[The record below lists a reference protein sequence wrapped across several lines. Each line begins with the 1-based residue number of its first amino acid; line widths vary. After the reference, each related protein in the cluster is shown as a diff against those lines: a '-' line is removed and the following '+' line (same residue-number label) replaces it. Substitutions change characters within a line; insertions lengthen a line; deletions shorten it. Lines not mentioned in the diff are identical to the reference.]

1 MYRGN
6 MAVRG
11 WCRGP
16 MWSSHF
22 FLGITCAR
30 LRARDYLPRRL
41 HAVSILRRMPQ
52 AVRLQVH
59 ASESTLSWPVAGS
72 SKSRRTGIIYTQTPM
87 NQLRF
92 RTRLVLI
99 LSLFAI
105 IPALL
110 LTLLWSGTVSTALK
124 FVSGRPAWDSV
135 AASGEKAIAAARRA
149 SLTASQRR
157 AIDEHE
163 RELRSSVEQARR
175 YSFLAARTVRV
186 IAIAGVLALLVLT
199 GAASRVAGHL
209 SRQLSRPLD
218 ELVRWTELIGHGE
231 SLPPPPERT
240 VVSSSPRKN
249 GEGGP
254 TIEVTTSRVRGAPEF
269 ETLRRS
275 MREMV
280 SELEHGRR
288 QAVEAERLHAFRESA
303 RRVAHEIKNPL
314 TPIRFALARL
324 RGQAPQSLQDDVD
337 VITMESE
344 RLDRMARSFAEFGKL
359 PEGPPSEVDMGEL
372 VRYTARSCVPPGIA
386 LDLQIDENLP
396 RVYGNNGALAGALSN
411 VLLNAV
417 DASGQN
423 GRITVKASVA
433 KFGGRDAVRISVTD
447 EGKGI
452 AAETLGTI
460 WEPYVTNKPGGTGL
474 GLAIARQA
482 IWAHDGTVN
491 ATSTLGKGTEIQF
504 TIPANGAGAE
514 RTN

>member
-1 MYRGN
+1 
-6 MAVRG
+6 
-11 WCRGP
+11 
-16 MWSSHF
+16 
-22 FLGITCAR
+22 
-30 LRARDYLPRRL
+30 
-41 HAVSILRRMPQ
+41 
-52 AVRLQVH
+52 
-59 ASESTLSWPVAGS
+59 
-72 SKSRRTGIIYTQTPM
+72 M

-105 IPALL
+105 VPAFL
-110 LTLLWSGTVSTALK
+110 LTLLWSGTVSTALP
-124 FVSGRPAWDSV
+124 FVTGRPAWDSV
-135 AASGEKAIAAARRA
+135 AASGEKAIAAARQA
-149 SLTASQRR
+149 PLTPSQRR
-157 AIDEHE
+157 AIDAHE
-163 RELRSSVEQARR
+163 RELRTSVEQARR
-175 YSFLAARTVRV
+175 YSFLAGRTVRI
-186 IAIAGVLALLVLT
+186 IAIAGLLALLILT

-231 SLPPPPERT
+231 PLPPPPEPT
-240 VVSSSPRKN
+240 IVSGARN
-249 GEGGP
+249 GDDGT

-324 RGQAPQSLQDDVD
+324 RGQGPQALQEDVD
-337 VITMESE
+337 VIAMESE
-344 RLDRMARSFAEFGKL
+344 RLERMARSFAEFGRL

-372 VRYTARSCVPPGIA
+372 VRYTARSSVPPGIA
-386 LDLQIDENLP
+386 LNLQIDENLP
-396 RVYGNNGALAGALSN
+396 RVYGHNGALAGALSN

-417 DASGQN
+417 DASGNN
-423 GRITVKASVA
+423 GHITVKASGV
-433 KFGGRDAVRISVTD
+433 KLGGRDAVRISVAD
-447 EGKGI
+447 DGKGI
-452 AAETLGTI
+452 ASENLQTI

-482 IWAHDGTVN
+482 VWAHDGTVN

-504 TIPANGAGAE
+504 TIPANGARAE
-514 RTN
+514 D

>member
-1 MYRGN
+1 
-6 MAVRG
+6 
-11 WCRGP
+11 
-16 MWSSHF
+16 
-22 FLGITCAR
+22 
-30 LRARDYLPRRL
+30 
-41 HAVSILRRMPQ
+41 
-52 AVRLQVH
+52 
-59 ASESTLSWPVAGS
+59 
-72 SKSRRTGIIYTQTPM
+72 M

-105 IPALL
+105 VPALL
-110 LTLLWSGTVSTALK
+110 LTLLWSGTVSTALPL
-124 FVSGRPAWDSV
+124 VTGRSAWDSV
-135 AASGEKAIAAARRA
+135 AASGEKAIAAARQA
-149 SLTASQRR
+149 PLTASQRR
-157 AIDEHE
+157 AIDAHE
-163 RELRSSVEQARR
+163 RELRLSVEQARR
-175 YSFLAARTVRV
+175 YSFLAVRTVRV

-231 SLPPPPERT
+231 PLPPPPVRP
-240 VVSSSPRKN
+240 VVSTARKN
-249 GEGGP
+249 GDDGT

-288 QAVEAERLHAFRESA
+288 QAVEAERLHAFRETA

-324 RGQAPQSLQDDVD
+324 RGQVPADLQEDVG
-337 VITMESE
+337 VITVESE
-344 RLDRMARSFAEFGKL
+344 RLDRMAKSFAEFGRL
-359 PEGPPSEVDMGEL
+359 PEGPPAEIDMGEL
-372 VRYTARSCVPPGIA
+372 VRYTARSSVPPTIA

-396 RVYGNNGALAGALSN
+396 RVHGHNGALSGALSN

-417 DASGQN
+417 DASGEK
-423 GRITVKASVA
+423 GRITVSVRSVLA
-433 KFGGRDAVRISVTD
+433 GGRSAVRISVAD
-447 EGKGI
+447 DGKGI
-452 AAETLGTI
+452 APEKLGTI

-482 IWAHDGTVN
+482 VWAHDGTVN
-491 ATSTLGKGTEIQF
+491 ATSTLGQGTEIQL
-504 TIPANGAGAE
+504 TIPADGVSAE
-514 RTN
+514 RKS

>member
-1 MYRGN
+1 
-6 MAVRG
+6 
-11 WCRGP
+11 
-16 MWSSHF
+16 
-22 FLGITCAR
+22 
-30 LRARDYLPRRL
+30 
-41 HAVSILRRMPQ
+41 
-52 AVRLQVH
+52 
-59 ASESTLSWPVAGS
+59 
-72 SKSRRTGIIYTQTPM
+72 M

-105 IPALL
+105 VPAFL
-110 LTLLWSGTVSTALK
+110 LTLLWSGTVSTALP
-124 FVSGRPAWDSV
+124 FVTGRPAWDSV
-135 AASGEKAIAAARRA
+135 AASGEKAIAAARQA
-149 SLTASQRR
+149 PLTLSQRR
-157 AIDEHE
+157 AIDAHE
-163 RELRSSVEQARR
+163 RELRTSVEQARR
-175 YSFLAARTVRV
+175 YSFLAGRTVRI
-186 IAIAGVLALLVLT
+186 IAIAGLLALLILT

-231 SLPPPPERT
+231 PLPPPPERT
-240 VVSSSPRKN
+240 IVAGSRN
-249 GEGGP
+249 GDDGT

-324 RGQAPQSLQDDVD
+324 RGQAPQELQEDVD
-337 VITMESE
+337 VIAMESE
-344 RLDRMARSFAEFGKL
+344 RLDRMARSFAEFGRL

-372 VRYTARSCVPPGIA
+372 VRYTARSSVPPGIA
-386 LDLQIDENLP
+386 LNLQIDENLP
-396 RVYGNNGALAGALSN
+396 RVYGHNGALAGALSN

-417 DASGQN
+417 DASGNN
-423 GRITVKASVA
+423 GHITVKASGV
-433 KFGGRDAVRISVTD
+433 KLGGRDAVRISVAD
-447 EGKGI
+447 DGKGI
-452 AAETLGTI
+452 ASENLQTI

-482 IWAHDGTVN
+482 VWAHDGTVN

-504 TIPANGAGAE
+504 TIPANGAHAE
-514 RTN
+514 RID

>member
-1 MYRGN
+1 
-6 MAVRG
+6 
-11 WCRGP
+11 
-16 MWSSHF
+16 
-22 FLGITCAR
+22 
-30 LRARDYLPRRL
+30 
-41 HAVSILRRMPQ
+41 
-52 AVRLQVH
+52 
-59 ASESTLSWPVAGS
+59 
-72 SKSRRTGIIYTQTPM
+72 M

-105 IPALL
+105 VPALL
-110 LTLLWSGTVSTALK
+110 LTLLWSGTISTVVP
-124 FVSGRPAWDSV
+124 FVTGGSAWDSV
-135 AASGEKAIAAARRA
+135 AASGERAIAAARQA
-149 SLTASQRR
+149 PLTASQRR
-157 AIDEHE
+157 AIDNHE
-163 RELRSSVEQARR
+163 RELRTSLEQSRR
-175 YSFLAARTVRV
+175 YSFLAERSVRV
-186 IAIAGVLALLVLT
+186 IAIGGVLALLILT

-218 ELVRWTELIGHGE
+218 ELVRWTDLIGHGE
-231 SLPPPPERT
+231 SLPPPPEPT
-240 VVSSSPRKN
+240 VVSRVSKN
-249 GEGGP
+249 GDDGP
-254 TIEVTTSRVRGAPEF
+254 MIEVTTSRVRGAPEF

-280 SELEHGRR
+280 SELEHGRQ
-288 QAVEAERLHAFRESA
+288 QAVEAERLQAFRETA

-324 RGQAPQSLQDDVD
+324 RGQAPKELQEDVD
-337 VITMESE
+337 VIEMESE
-344 RLDRMARSFAEFGKL
+344 RLDRMAKSFAEFGRL

-396 RVYGNNGALAGALSN
+396 RVYGHNGALAGALSN

-417 DASGQN
+417 DASSGH
-423 GRITVKASVA
+423 GHITVSARAA
-433 KFGGRDAVRISVTD
+433 KMGGGDAVRISVAD

-452 AAETLGTI
+452 AAESLERI

-491 ATSTLGKGTEIQF
+491 ATSTLGSGTEIQF
-504 TIPANGAGAE
+504 TIPANGAGAV
-514 RTN
+514 RTS

>member
-1 MYRGN
+1 
-6 MAVRG
+6 
-11 WCRGP
+11 
-16 MWSSHF
+16 
-22 FLGITCAR
+22 
-30 LRARDYLPRRL
+30 
-41 HAVSILRRMPQ
+41 
-52 AVRLQVH
+52 
-59 ASESTLSWPVAGS
+59 
-72 SKSRRTGIIYTQTPM
+72 M

-105 IPALL
+105 VPALL
-110 LTLLWSGTVSTALK
+110 LTLLWSGTVSTALP
-124 FVSGRPAWDSV
+124 FVTGRPAWDSV
-135 AASGEKAIAAARRA
+135 AASGEKAIAAARQA
-149 SLTASQRR
+149 PLTPSQRR
-157 AIDEHE
+157 AIDAHE
-163 RELRSSVEQARR
+163 RELRISVEQARR
-175 YSFLAARTVRV
+175 YSFLAGRTVRV
-186 IAIAGVLALLVLT
+186 IAIAGILALLILT

-231 SLPPPPERT
+231 PLPPPPEPT
-240 VVSSSPRKN
+240 IVSSGRN
-249 GEGGP
+249 GDDGT

-324 RGQAPQSLQDDVD
+324 RGQAPQALQEDVD
-337 VITMESE
+337 VIAMESE
-344 RLDRMARSFAEFGKL
+344 RLDRMARSFAEFGRL

-372 VRYTARSCVPPGIA
+372 VRYTARSSVPPGIA
-386 LDLQIDENLP
+386 LNLQIDENLP
-396 RVYGNNGALAGALSN
+396 RVYGHNGALAGALSN

-417 DASGQN
+417 DASGNN
-423 GRITVKASVA
+423 GHITVKASGV
-433 KFGGRDAVRISVTD
+433 KLGGRDAVRISVAD
-447 EGKGI
+447 DGKGI
-452 AAETLGTI
+452 ASEHLQTI

-482 IWAHDGTVN
+482 VWAHDGTVN

-504 TIPANGAGAE
+504 TIPANGARAE
-514 RTN
+514 D

>member
-1 MYRGN
+1 
-6 MAVRG
+6 
-11 WCRGP
+11 
-16 MWSSHF
+16 
-22 FLGITCAR
+22 
-30 LRARDYLPRRL
+30 
-41 HAVSILRRMPQ
+41 
-52 AVRLQVH
+52 
-59 ASESTLSWPVAGS
+59 
-72 SKSRRTGIIYTQTPM
+72 M

-105 IPALL
+105 VPALL
-110 LTLLWSGTVSTALK
+110 LTLLWSGTVSTALP
-124 FVSGRPAWDSV
+124 FVTERSAWDSV
-135 AASGEKAIAAARRA
+135 AASGEKAIAAARQVP
-149 SLTASQRR
+149 LTASQRR
-157 AIDEHE
+157 AIDAHE
-163 RELRSSVEQARR
+163 RELRLSVEQARR

-186 IAIAGVLALLVLT
+186 VAIAGVLALLVLT

-231 SLPPPPERT
+231 PLPPPPEPT
-240 VVSSSPRKN
+240 VIPAERKN
-249 GEGGP
+249 GDGGT

-324 RGQAPQSLQDDVD
+324 RGQAPAELQEDVG
-337 VITMESE
+337 VIAVESE
-344 RLDRMARSFAEFGKL
+344 RLDRMARSFAEFGRL
-359 PEGPPSEVDMGEL
+359 PEGPPAEIDIGEL
-372 VRYTARSCVPPGIA
+372 VRYTARSSVPPTIA

-396 RVYGNNGALAGALSN
+396 RVHGHNGALAGALSN

-417 DASGQN
+417 DASGEH
-423 GRITVKASVA
+423 GHITVSARSVSA
-433 KFGGRDAVRISVTD
+433 GGRSAVRISVAD
-447 EGKGI
+447 NGNGI
-452 AAETLGTI
+452 APEKLATI

-482 IWAHDGTVN
+482 VWAHDGTVN
-491 ATSTLGKGTEIQF
+491 ATSTLGRGTEIQL
-504 TIPANGAGAE
+504 TVPADGVNAE
-514 RTN
+514 GKS

>member
-1 MYRGN
+1 
-6 MAVRG
+6 
-11 WCRGP
+11 
-16 MWSSHF
+16 
-22 FLGITCAR
+22 
-30 LRARDYLPRRL
+30 
-41 HAVSILRRMPQ
+41 
-52 AVRLQVH
+52 
-59 ASESTLSWPVAGS
+59 
-72 SKSRRTGIIYTQTPM
+72 M

-105 IPALL
+105 VPALL
-110 LTLLWSGTVSTALK
+110 LTLLWSGTVSTALPL
-124 FVSGRPAWDSV
+124 VTGRSAWDSV
-135 AASGEKAIAAARRA
+135 AASGEKAIAAARQA
-149 SLTASQRR
+149 PLTASQRR
-157 AIDEHE
+157 AIDAHE
-163 RELRSSVEQARR
+163 RELRLSVEQARR

-186 IAIAGVLALLVLT
+186 IAVGGILALLVLT
-199 GAASRVAGHL
+199 GVASRVAGHL

-231 SLPPPPERT
+231 PLPPKPEPT
-240 VVSSSPRKN
+240 VVTTRNN
-249 GEGGP
+249 GAGGDDAT
-254 TIEVTTSRVRGAPEF
+254 TINVTTSRVRGAPEF

-324 RGQAPQSLQDDVD
+324 RGHAAPELQEDVT
-337 VITMESE
+337 VIAMESD
-344 RLDRMARSFAEFGKL
+344 RLDRMARSFAEFGRL
-359 PEGPPSEVDMGEL
+359 PEGPAAEIDMGEL
-372 VRYTARSCVPPGIA
+372 VRYTARSCVPSTIA

-396 RVYGNNGALAGALSN
+396 RVHGHNGALAGALSN

-417 DASGQN
+417 DASGDS
-423 GRITVKASVA
+423 GRITVRASTA
-433 KFGGRDAVRISVTD
+433 TLEGHRAVRISVAD
-447 EGKGI
+447 NGKGI
-452 AAETLGTI
+452 ATEKLETI

-482 IWAHDGTVN
+482 VWAHDGTVN

-504 TIPANGAGAE
+504 TIPANGVDAAKE
-514 RTN
+514 M